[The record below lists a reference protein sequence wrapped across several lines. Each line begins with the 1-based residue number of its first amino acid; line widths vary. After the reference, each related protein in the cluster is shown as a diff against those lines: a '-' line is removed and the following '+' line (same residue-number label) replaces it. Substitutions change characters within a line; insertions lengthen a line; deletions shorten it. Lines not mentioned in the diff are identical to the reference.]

1 MEGLGVAPSLIK
13 VHPQIPFF
21 CLVEHTSLSFSAN
34 HLEVKRKNAIFANSS
49 QTMLKPKGKAT
60 GEDMI

>member
-34 HLEVKRKNAIFANSS
+34 HLEVIEIIAILALNP
-49 QTMLKPKGKAT
+49 QAL
-60 GEDMI
+60 